1 MNENSYEYD
10 GEAIY
15 VITIDG
21 QQTETVVKA
30 GDQFTSQLIYF
41 SDCIL
46 NNRIMDFLRTVSPN

>member
-10 GEAIY
+10 GEAICI
-15 VITIDG
+15 ITIEG
-21 QQTETVVKA
+21 QQTVFEA
-30 GDQFTSQLIYF
+30 RDQFTSQLIYF